1 MSMKLINSIPNCQ
14 VLFRKNNLPLE
25 DLTGRQHTF
34 IFSICESPG
43 RTQDSIAQELHLDK
57 STVARALAKL
67 EQNGYVE
74 RKSNPKDTRE
84 LLIYP
89 TNKAIEVFPKVKQV
103 AKEWAKLINQKIT
116 EEETNKLLNLEEHLH
131 KKVIGQS
138 EAVNSVAK
146 AIRRN
151 RVG

>member
-1 MSMKLINSIPNCQ
+1 MKLINSIHNCQ

-67 EQNGYVE
+67 EQTGYVE
-74 RKSNPKDTRE
+74 RKSNPNDNRE
-84 LLIYP
+84 LF
-89 TNKAIEVFPKVKQV
+89 VFPTEKALGIFTDVKTV
-103 AKEWAKLINQKIT
+103 AKNWARQLSKNISKEEMQIFGSVLKRMHENAVEAINSIK
-116 EEETNKLLNLEEHLH
+116 E
-131 KKVIGQS
+131 
-138 EAVNSVAK
+138 
-146 AIRRN
+146 
-151 RVG
+151 